1 MGRHRQP
8 EQRIHVC
15 PGPTNA
21 VAVHA
26 VFDGLGYVVSEGSL
40 TRSLSAAR
48 KLVHRIM
55 EEAGLRSQHL
65 QRQGTL
71 RPMMLGQAQD
81 ASNAGGIREYRRA
94 RCSNA
99 TCLPAAEATVHLN
112 GRMGTLPQSDFTKA
126 DARLELANFSAAMKK
141 PQLVGEPA
149 TAELASAVLSDYGA
163 AFMRCLPKAGQIQLE
178 RAHAA
183 TQDALYNDAHLQV
196 KRVLAEMTAY
206 NESGGVDPEK
216 LDRLQR
222 SFDFFS
228 KQAQSHADARQGH
241 QNTGNALQM
250 AYLQDLVATMKSL
263 SAKFLPLLVAV
274 RHELGFGGEL
284 MQFQQM
290 LEHQAARMEEAAA
303 RLPGEMTVLE
313 AVEPAVERAAE

>member
-1 MGRHRQP
+1 M
-8 EQRIHVC
+8 
-15 PGPTNA
+15 
-21 VAVHA
+21 
-26 VFDGLGYVVSEGSL
+26 
-40 TRSLSAAR
+40 
-48 KLVHRIM
+48 
-55 EEAGLRSQHL
+55 
-65 QRQGTL
+65 
-71 RPMMLGQAQD
+71 
-81 ASNAGGIREYRRA
+81 
-94 RCSNA
+94 
-99 TCLPAAEATVHLN
+99 HLN

-206 NESGGVDPEK
+206 NESGGAYPEK
-216 LDRLQR
+216 FDRLQR

-263 SAKFLPLLVAV
+263 SAKFC
-274 RHELGFGGEL
+274 RC
-284 MQFQQM
+284 
-290 LEHQAARMEEAAA
+290 
-303 RLPGEMTVLE
+303 RLRYGTSWV
-313 AVEPAVERAAE
+313 PAERKCSFSKCLSTKPRGWKRQRQDCPAK